1 MSRCATTF
9 HTRAAILGGSSASGP
24 PIALAQTKRVL
35 NNAFAVTLEQALED
49 EGAAQTVNFGTK
61 DTLEAMSA
69 FVEKLQGQL
78 TRGPRTPASRAINGH
93 A

>member
-69 FVEKLQGQL
+69 FVEKRQPYFKG
-78 TRGPRTPASRAINGH
+78 N
-93 A
+93 